1 MLQKFSWVANIL
13 KFWNDSI
20 YRSIELQYPAGS
32 FLFKFRRSL
41 WLLHLKLVLPVK
53 FLHIFRT
60 PFLKKTSG
68 WLLLLIVPFRN
79 SSTLR
84 KVLSFNSCVQMWYCE
99 RASHLEVTDLSEKK
113 CLLEGGTYGTMNSKK
128 FKRSLEGGSKVYT
141 IFTIWRFREIRI
153 FLINMDFFGSKASK
167 HAIKSLNLFFTVLFS
182 LAWGFN
188 FISLKKLESKNNDK
202 PRKR

>member
-41 WLLHLKLVLPVK
+41 FRRSLWLLHLKLVLPVK

-60 PFLKKTSG
+60 SFLKKTSG

-84 KVLSFNSCVQMWYCE
+84 KVLSFNSCVQMWYFE
-99 RASHLEVTDLSEKK
+99 RASHLEITALIGKEVL
-113 CLLEGGTYGTMNSKK
+113 
-128 FKRSLEGGSKVYT
+128 
-141 IFTIWRFREIRI
+141 IR
-153 FLINMDFFGSKASK
+153 GR
-167 HAIKSLNLFFTVLFS
+167 HV
-182 LAWGFN
+182 WYY
-188 FISLKKLESKNNDK
+188 EQ
-202 PRKR
+202 